1 MSSRLEQLQKQK
13 QELEAKIKAT
23 QEKETARQR
32 KLDDRRKFIVGEVVL
47 RLVERGLLSQE
58 WLNKALD
65 QELLRKSDRL
75 LFDLPI
81 RDADQ
86 ENDFV
91 SSPQTVQSVINGLDV

>member
-91 SSPQTVQSVINGLDV
+91 SRPQTVQSVIL